1 MSALAAIVQA
11 LSIILCVVGAFFF
24 FVGTLGILRF
34 PDFFSR
40 THAATK
46 CDTVGAGSILLGL
59 TLLEGFTP
67 DALKLL
73 ALAALVLLSSP
84 TAGHALARAAYRTG
98 LKPWRAPSADG
109 GGEIV

>member
-1 MSALAAIVQA
+1 MSTLDAVVRASAV
-11 LSIILCVVGAFFF
+11 ILCTIGAFFF

-46 CDTVGAGSILLGL
+46 CDTVGAGSVLLGL
-59 TLLEGFTP
+59 SLIQGFHPET
-67 DALKLL
+67 LKLL
-73 ALAALVLLSSP
+73 SLGVLVLLSSP

-98 LKPWRAPSADG
+98 LTPWTREVHER
-109 GGEIV
+109 GEGA